1 MRGIEVVV
9 VDVTDDAALRRW
21 YAAHA
26 EAVRAD
32 LDNPIVR
39 TWHHIRESLRHPWDY
54 YRRTLLSAVLEDPAA
69 GRLVVGTA
77 EVGRDVADNDHLAD
91 VTIAVRPAYRR
102 RGIGTALY
110 KAVVRHGLAEGLTT
124 LLGEAYDT
132 AEWRGA
138 VDFADALGFR
148 SVHVE
153 RHLRLTLPV
162 PADQLAALRRAAG
175 PDTDYRILT
184 WADGCPDELVEEF
197 ARLQTQMLADVPLGE
212 VDYDPPVV
220 DVARV
225 RTHEAHAART
235 HHELVA
241 VAQRLSDGH
250 LAGYS
255 TSTWTGSTR
264 RSCRTTPW

>member
-175 PDTDYRILT
+175 TDTDYRTHLGRRLPRR
-184 WADGCPDELVEEF
+184 AGRVSARPPPDPD
-197 ARLQTQMLADVPLGE
+197 ARRRAAGE

-225 RTHEAHAART
+225 RTHEAHAACT

-255 TSTWTGSTR
+255 TLYLDR
-264 RSCRTTPW
+264 FDE